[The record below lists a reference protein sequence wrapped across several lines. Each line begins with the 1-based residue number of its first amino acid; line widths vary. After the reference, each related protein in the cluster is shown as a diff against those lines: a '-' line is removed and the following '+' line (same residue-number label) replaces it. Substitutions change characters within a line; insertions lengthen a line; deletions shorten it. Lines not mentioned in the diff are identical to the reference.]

1 MDCFLPFFDKKKL
14 PVRTNN
20 RNHFLEA
27 CKENAGTASY
37 WPSSSLSL
45 CFLAS
50 SSSRFRLASISLRCL
65 SSSSFRC
72 FQVVY
77 SLCLASDMC
86 CSLVLCP
93 DNCCA
98 LVLRSWKYDCFIYG
112 NHEKVD
118 RLLITCKR
126 LSHKGTLQW
135 WETYAVPV
143 YIFKYNCT
151 ITVTAIYK
159 QVSPLHPLKY
169 CIYFMAHCG
178 FDSWSMKGTLY
189 NASHPFD
196 PKEWPASN
204 FSLKHHPWITH
215 KSQEDKGHDN
225 QLKKLDCLNLIK
237 MK

>member
-1 MDCFLPFFDKKKL
+1 MNKGNDRLFKKLLIAKKIHLVSNIVNVTRTVWRIWILMLGCKKLSCANNKIWMTIWCHMHILHGLFSSLFWLKKKL
-14 PVRTNN
+14 PVKTNK

-27 CKENAGTASY
+27 CKANAGTASY

-98 LVLRSWKYDCFIYG
+98 LVLRSWKYDCFIYRTMR
-112 NHEKVD
+112 
-118 RLLITCKR
+118 RLT
-126 LSHKGTLQW
+126 G
-135 WETYAVPV
+135 Y
-143 YIFKYNCT
+143 
-151 ITVTAIYK
+151 
-159 QVSPLHPLKY
+159 
-169 CIYFMAHCG
+169 
-178 FDSWSMKGTLY
+178 
-189 NASHPFD
+189 
-196 PKEWPASN
+196 
-204 FSLKHHPWITH
+204 
-215 KSQEDKGHDN
+215 
-225 QLKKLDCLNLIK
+225 
-237 MK
+237 